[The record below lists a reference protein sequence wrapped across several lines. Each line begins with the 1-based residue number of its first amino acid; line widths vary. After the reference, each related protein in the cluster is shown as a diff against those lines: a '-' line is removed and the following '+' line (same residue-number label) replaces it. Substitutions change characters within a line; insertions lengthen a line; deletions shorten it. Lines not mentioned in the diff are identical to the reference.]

1 MRLTLD
7 YAHGNR
13 RSIESLA
20 IDAVFPDSPAARAH
34 LGRGDE
40 ILEIEGKPVAGMDP
54 GTLQSAMQR
63 SVGEA
68 LHLRL
73 RHAGGETF
81 AAVLVAA
88 AIPDTH

>member
-1 MRLTLD
+1 MRLTLN
-7 YAHGNR
+7 YTHGNPR
-13 RSIESLA
+13 IVESLA

-34 LGRGDE
+34 LGKGDA

-54 GTLQSAMQR
+54 ETLASAMQR
-63 SVGEA
+63 SVGET

-73 RHAGGETF
+73 RHAGGEPF
-81 AAVLVAA
+81 AAALVAA